1 MPKQQYFEQII
12 FWGLFMLSKACKL
25 TAALIAML
33 LWSFPAKA
41 LEVEEAGVEK
51 GDAELVYEG
60 SYTDE
65 NSEGVYEHEHE
76 IEAELG
82 INDWLKLALGVGFE
96 EEEGERD
103 FDFSEVEIA
112 ATIEIVDPEQGGTGL
127 ALFTRLSK
135 EFAPDE
141 EPDEEDVSTFAIG
154 AIAEQHFNNW
164 LIRGNLF
171 YVTDIDSEEAENK
184 FDGIEYAYR
193 ISYQLNESFGL
204 GVEGYGQSISPD
216 EGDDEDTHMV
226 GPVIYYE
233 RELGNRHERHSVK
246 DDDGDDDDEEEGMEF
261 EAQLGVLFG
270 TTDETA
276 DITFKWNL
284 GLEF

>member
-1 MPKQQYFEQII
+1 
-12 FWGLFMLSKACKL
+12 MLGKTFKI
-25 TAALIAML
+25 TAALAAML
-33 LWSFPAKA
+33 LWSLPAQA

-51 GDAELVYEG
+51 GEAELVYEG
-60 SYTDE
+60 TYTDD
-65 NSEGVYEHEHE
+65 NGEGVYEHEHE

-82 INDWLKLALGVGFE
+82 ITDWLKLAIGIGFE

-103 FDFSEVEIA
+103 FDFTEIEAA
-112 ATIEIVDPEQGGTGL
+112 ATIEIIDPEQGGTGL
-127 ALFTRLSK
+127 ALFTSLSK

-141 EPDEEDVSTFAIG
+141 EEDDEENVTTFAIG
-154 AIAEQHFNNW
+154 AIAEQHFNKW
-164 LIRGNLF
+164 LVRANLF
-171 YVTDIDSEEAENK
+171 YVTDVDSDEDENK

-193 ISYQLNESFGL
+193 ISYEVTENIGL
-204 GVEGYGQSISPD
+204 GVEGYGASISPD

-233 RELGNRHERHSVK
+233 RELGNRHESHSVK
-246 DDDGDDDDEEEGMEF
+246 DDDDGDDDEEGMEF

-270 TTDETA
+270 TNDETA
-276 DITFKWNL
+276 DVTFKWNL